1 MMPRS
6 FRPAV
11 LAAAAA
17 LLLACRAHASPPE
30 RLVGG
35 PCEGC
40 EAVFE
45 GRPARLASTARIAP
59 AGEPGEPLVIQ
70 GVVTDAAK
78 RPVAGVIVYAYHTDA
93 KGEYPSTEAHRRA
106 VKHRHG
112 MLRGF
117 AQTDAQGRYAFETI
131 RPASYPVPNAPPQH
145 VHMHVVEPGRCH
157 YYIDD
162 LLFTDDPKL
171 TPDVRRRMDRG
182 RGGSGVATPARD
194 KAGAFRARRDIE
206 LGAQIADY
214 DRCGAR

>member
-1 MMPRS
+1 MHIIRAS
-6 FRPAV
+6 AAASILAV
-11 LAAAAA
+11 LF
-17 LLLACRAHASPPE
+17 ACSAHASPHEP
-30 RLVGG
+30 LVGG

-45 GRPARLASTARIAP
+45 GRPAKLSPTARIAP
-59 AGEPGEPLVIQ
+59 AGEPGEPLVIK

-93 KGEYPSTEAHRRA
+93 QGRYPSTPEHERTAR
-106 VKHRHG
+106 HRHG

-131 RPASYPVPNAPPQH
+131 RPASYPVPHAPPQH

-162 LLFTDDPKL
+162 LLFTDDPRL
-171 TPDVRRRMDRG
+171 TPEARRRMDRG
-182 RGGSGVATPARD
+182 RAGSGVATPVKD
-194 KAGAFRARRDIE
+194 PSGTWSVRRDVV
-206 LGAQIADY
+206 LGAKVAGY
-214 DRCGAR
+214 DRCGSR